1 VIAIARVPGIV
12 MRDRVYTRSATRGP
26 GSVAKIALMN
36 ICSALAG
43 RPLAGNRTALA
54 MLGEGSRP

>member
-1 VIAIARVPGIV
+1 
-12 MRDRVYTRSATRGP
+12 MLDRVYTRSATRGP